1 MSLEDKLKLVK
12 LSQSCSKKHLERY
25 FIIDHASQAM
35 VYYDK
40 QTDKKPKK
48 SVDLNECTIRIESKQ
63 DYDRMSEEERK
74 SKESSWNEATQNFRV
89 AIISTKRNNKPV
101 YTYASSREQ
110 TIAIKMLIK
119 NALSSV
125 ENKSQ
130 LKSLFKYVSDADKL
144 AHFTAFYSQTYL
156 PLV

>member
-1 MSLEDKLKLVK
+1 LSLEDKLKLVK

-63 DYDRMSEEERK
+63 DYDRLSEEERK
-74 SKESSWNEATQNFRV
+74 SKESSWNEATQSFRV
-89 AIISTKRNNKPV
+89 AIIST
-101 YTYASSREQ
+101 
-110 TIAIKMLIK
+110 
-119 NALSSV
+119 
-125 ENKSQ
+125 
-130 LKSLFKYVSDADKL
+130 
-144 AHFTAFYSQTYL
+144 
-156 PLV
+156 